1 MDSKLIELSKIAHNL
16 VANCMGTRPGETVLI
31 VTDTL
36 VSSRIPMA
44 LAAQA
49 RAIGAD
55 PVIVTMTPR
64 TKNGEDPP
72 AAVAEAMKRAQ
83 VILAPT
89 TASIYHTSAKHEAQK
104 AGARGVLKVLHVE
117 ELWYDGGMSAD
128 FFEIRKKAEILA
140 GLLRKT
146 DTARVTTPAGTDL
159 TMRIAGREPKGWLC
173 GICRNPG
180 DMSAMPGGEVSLPPI
195 EETAQG
201 IVLVEVAMT
210 EVGAVRNPIR
220 MIVEKGKVVRIE
232 GAEEAHRLREI
243 IRGVENAT
251 NIAELGIGL
260 NPKAKLIGEIYESKK
275 RLGTIHI
282 GIGDNTWGYGGDV
295 SSDIHLDGLMLDVTL
310 ELDGQTV
317 IKDGQLLF

>member
-1 MDSKLIELSKIAHNL
+1 MDNKFIELSKIAHNL
-16 VANCMGTRPGETVLI
+16 VANCMGTQPGETVLI

-36 VSSRIPMA
+36 VSDRIPVA

-64 TKNGEDPP
+64 QKNGEDPP
-72 AAVAEAMKRAQ
+72 PPVAEAMKRAQ

-117 ELWYDGGMSAD
+117 DLWYNGGMSAD
-128 FFEIRKKAEILA
+128 FFEVRKKAETLA
-140 GLLRKT
+140 ALLRKT
-146 DTARVTTPAGTDL
+146 DMIHVTTPAGTDL

-173 GICRNPG
+173 GVCRNPG
-180 DMSAMPGGEVSLPPI
+180 EVSAMPGGEVSLPPL
-195 EETAQG
+195 EGTTEG
-201 IVLVEVAMT
+201 IAIVQVAMT
-210 EVGAVRNPIR
+210 EVGAVRSHIR
-220 MIVEKGKVVRIE
+220 MVVEKGEVVQIE
-232 GAEEAHRLREI
+232 GQEEAYRLREI
-243 IRGVENAT
+243 IKGVKNAT

-260 NPKAKLIGEIYESKK
+260 NPKARLIGEIYESKK

-282 GIGDNTWGYGGDV
+282 GIGDNAWGYGGNV
-295 SSDIHLDGLMLDVTL
+295 RSDIHLDGLMLDVTL
-310 ELDGQTV
+310 EFDGRTV
-317 IKDGQLLF
+317 IKDGELLF